1 MTRRMKYDTIIYKI
15 PIQTNVICPS
25 AQRKH
30 MIPGPFQQS
39 SPMAATGMDGRLVS
53 KQASKVG
60 YVTGCTIVPNP
71 NPYFDTLHVIVFRS
85 FQDCHARRSDPPASA
100 TATSSG
106 ILSNRYRANSTPP
119 KILPGLP
126 KKTSFSRSSVY
137 GYPRIRIASWPEI
150 GDPVATTAE
159 KTVADSGTATSPMDE
174 ETGETVAT
182 IIVGEMTIAT
192 TGVAGIAR
200 VQDPQTAEVAIA
212 TADGMIAI
220 GRVTGGPETGLGD
233 HKMTTVVTGD
243 VATSETR
250 LTGSA
255 ATTEVRFS
263 NATC

>member
-1 MTRRMKYDTIIYKI
+1 
-15 PIQTNVICPS
+15 
-25 AQRKH
+25 
-30 MIPGPFQQS
+30 
-39 SPMAATGMDGRLVS
+39 
-53 KQASKVG
+53 
-60 YVTGCTIVPNP
+60 
-71 NPYFDTLHVIVFRS
+71 
-85 FQDCHARRSDPPASA
+85 
-100 TATSSG
+100 
-106 ILSNRYRANSTPP
+106 
-119 KILPGLP
+119 
-126 KKTSFSRSSVY
+126 
-137 GYPRIRIASWPEI
+137 
-150 GDPVATTAE
+150 
-159 KTVADSGTATSPMDE
+159 MDE

-200 VQDPQTAEVAIA
+200 VQDPQTAEAAIA

-220 GRVTGGPETGLGD
+220 GRVTGRPETGLGD

>member
-1 MTRRMKYDTIIYKI
+1 MKWAERMISMTRRMKYDTIIYKI

-106 ILSNRYRANSTPP
+106 ILSTD
-119 KILPGLP
+119 IGLIAHHLKYFP
-126 KKTSFSRSSVY
+126 AC
-137 GYPRIRIASWPEI
+137 PRRLLFHDHPC
-150 GDPVATTAE
+150 
-159 KTVADSGTATSPMDE
+159 TATLASE
-174 ETGETVAT
+174 SHH
-182 IIVGEMTIAT
+182 
-192 TGVAGIAR
+192 
-200 VQDPQTAEVAIA
+200 
-212 TADGMIAI
+212 
-220 GRVTGGPETGLGD
+220 GR
-233 HKMTTVVTGD
+233 
-243 VATSETR
+243 R
-250 LTGSA
+250 
-255 ATTEVRFS
+255 
-263 NATC
+263 